1 MLEEE
6 RNTHMENNMADKE
19 KTTLRIYETE
29 YEALLELE
37 DRFGLSINSL
47 VILACLKYLGFL

>member
-6 RNTHMENNMADKE
+6 RKGRRMADKE

>member
-1 MLEEE
+1 MD
-6 RNTHMENNMADKE
+6 NNMADKE

>member
-6 RNTHMENNMADKE
+6 KKGEKDMADKE